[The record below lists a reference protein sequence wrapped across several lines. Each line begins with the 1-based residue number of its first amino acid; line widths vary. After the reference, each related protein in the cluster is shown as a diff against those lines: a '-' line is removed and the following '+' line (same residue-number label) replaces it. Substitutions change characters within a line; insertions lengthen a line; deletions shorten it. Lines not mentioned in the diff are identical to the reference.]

1 MTEELLE
8 DRLQELLASW
18 EQFYHQGVSK
28 SADELCAG
36 CPELAEEM
44 RRQIEILE
52 KMGHFLDEQG
62 PGLES
67 NDDCDPAKSRAIATS
82 RFMNLRFHARGGM
95 GVVFQAHD
103 AELQRDVALKFL
115 PNPRA
120 NNTASRR
127 FRREATITARLEHP
141 GIVPIHGMGEG
152 EDGCL
157 CYSMRFVPGRT
168 LRDAI
173 EEFHSSDQPDRDPIE
188 RNRALRALLYR
199 FKSACSTVAFAH
211 SRRILHCDLK
221 PRNIMVGDFEETLV
235 VDWGSAWDLG
245 LGAPAEESILDPS
258 QARSDTEF
266 SSGTPGFMSPEYQ
279 DGRRD
284 EVRPMSDVYSLG
296 ATLYHLLAGCPPFE
310 ECSAVE
316 MTERVRRGTFPSPRQ
331 VKPAVPVALEA
342 VCVKAMALA
351 PSDRYKSVGALTED
365 IERWLADEPVSVL
378 PQSSVDRIM
387 RWVRRHRSAT
397 IAAVLVLSTITI
409 AAVSTA
415 VVVSL
420 ARRGEHRALM
430 QAESRA
436 DLAVEA
442 VRQFREAVTN
452 NLDVQNR
459 PDLAELRKKLLGEP
473 LKFFEQLRADLQ
485 KSRDTSYSTT
495 FKLARANHELA
506 SLLNEIDSKPNAVR
520 AYREAIALLVPLAA
534 VRPAKRDRDIHD
546 AESVL
551 AESLGQLGLLQRD
564 LGNVDEARASLRKA
578 LDIRSRR
585 AQETS
590 APRDITIH
598 AGALDR
604 LALIETPDS
613 SGVAITLLEEAVNLL
628 RPIAADGVVPADRDL
643 LALIGMHLGTAL
655 KAQRRLPEAAER
667 FQESISTLEVLV
679 RSSPENEAFRDN
691 LAAASF
697 NLANLQF
704 HIPNGGSPRAGVE
717 RARDLWEELVR
728 EFPSA
733 NRYQDSLVVT
743 YGTLGIL
750 HQHGGRFDEATAAF
764 TRAREIGENL
774 VRDHPAVIAYRTNLG
789 KTYMNLSDLARKAG
803 RTGETM
809 ALLGP
814 ARDSLRK
821 VFKSRPGDP
830 DARADLA
837 KACGDLARG
846 LLELGRHEEAL
857 GAFRECADLELQ
869 LLGMNDPRLG
879 PNWARIKTGLLGIA
893 RCCLQMGQVS
903 EAAEAAEQLNSLCT
917 DDSACRVEIAREL
930 ALCSMNAK
938 DATAA
943 RRYADRAMDV
953 LKQAGRVGPR
963 DLAALRTDTAFDAIR
978 SHADF
983 DNFLA
988 DTCFPA
994 DPFTR

>member
-1 MTEELLE
+1 MTQELLE
-8 DRLQELLASW
+8 ERLQELLASW
-18 EQFYHQGVSK
+18 EQFYQQGVSK
-28 SADELCAG
+28 SADELCAD

-44 RRQIEILE
+44 KRQIEILE
-52 KMGHFLDEQG
+52 KMGHFLDEQV
-62 PGLES
+62 PAPES
-67 NDDCDPAKSRAIATS
+67 HDDRNPANSRAIATS

-103 AELQRDVALKFL
+103 AELERDVALKFL
-115 PNPRA
+115 PNPCV
-120 NNTASRR
+120 NSSASHR

-141 GIVPIHGMGEG
+141 GIVPIHGMAEG

-173 EEFHSSDQPDRDPIE
+173 DEFHAGTHLDRDPIE

-211 SRRILHCDLK
+211 SRGILHCDLK

-235 VDWGSAWDLG
+235 VDWGSARDFG
-245 LGAPAEESILDPS
+245 TGAPAEASNPDCG
-258 QARSDTEF
+258 QTRSDSVFT
-266 SSGTPGFMSPEYQ
+266 SGTPGFMSPEYQ
-279 DGRRD
+279 DGRQAD
-284 EVRPMSDVYSLG
+284 IGPASDIYSLG
-296 ATLYHLLAGCPPFE
+296 ATLYYLLTGRPPFE
-310 ECSAVE
+310 GCSGAE
-316 MTERVRRGTFPSPRQ
+316 LAERVKRGKVRLPRQ

-351 PSDRYKSVGALTED
+351 PSDRYVSVGALTED

-378 PQSSVDRIM
+378 PQTSVDRIM
-387 RWVRRHRSAT
+387 RWARRHRSAT
-397 IAAVLVLSTITI
+397 IASVVVLATITI

-452 NLDVQNR
+452 NLDVKNR
-459 PDLAELRKKLLGEP
+459 PDLAGLRKKLLGEP

-495 FKLARANHELA
+495 FKLARANLELA
-506 SLLNEIDSKPNAVR
+506 SLLSEIDSKPNAIR
-520 AYREAIALLVPLAA
+520 AYEEAIALLVPLAA
-534 VRPAKRDRDIHD
+534 VRPAKSDRDIHD
-546 AESVL
+546 AEPVL
-551 AESLGQLGLLQRD
+551 AEALGQLGLLQRD
-564 LGNVDEARASLRKA
+564 LGKVDEARASLTTA
-578 LDIRSRR
+578 LAVCSRR
-585 AQETS
+585 AQENS
-590 APRDITIH
+590 APQDKIIH
-598 AGALDR
+598 AVALDR
-604 LALIETPDS
+604 LALIETPGS
-613 SGVAITLLEEAVNLL
+613 AGVAISLLEEAVNLL
-628 RPIAADGVVPADRDL
+628 RPIAVDGVVPADRDL
-643 LALIGMHLGTAL
+643 LAFIGMHLGTAL
-655 KAQRRLPEAAER
+655 KAQRRFPEAAEH

-679 RSSPENEAFRDN
+679 RSWPENEAFREN
-691 LAAASF
+691 LAAVSF
-697 NLANLQF
+697 NLGNLQF
-704 HIPNGGSPRAGVE
+704 QIGGNPRAGVE
-717 RARDLWEELVR
+717 RARDLWEGLFR

-733 NRYQDSLVVT
+733 NRYQASLVVAH
-743 YGTLGIL
+743 GTLGIL
-750 HQHGGRFDEATAAF
+750 HDHGGQFDEARAAY
-764 TRAREIGENL
+764 TRAREIGENM
-774 VRDHPAVIAYRTNLG
+774 VRDHPDVIAYRADLG
-789 KTYMNLSDLARKAG
+789 KTYINLSDLERKAG
-803 RTGETM
+803 RNGEAM

-814 ARDSLRK
+814 ARDALRK

-837 KACGDLARG
+837 KACGDLGRG
-846 LLELGRHEEAL
+846 FLDLGRHEEAL
-857 GAFRECADLELQ
+857 GPFRECADLELQ
-869 LLGMNDPRLG
+869 LLGMNDSRFG

-903 EAAEAAEQLNSLCT
+903 AAAEAAEQLNALCS

-930 ALCSMNAK
+930 ALCSVKAK
-938 DATAA
+938 DATST
-943 RRYADRAMDV
+943 RRYASRAMDV
-953 LKQAGRVGPR
+953 LKQAGRVSHR
-963 DLAALRTDTAFDAIR
+963 DLATLRTDSAFDAIR
-978 SHADF
+978 SYAGF
-983 DNFLA
+983 DKFLA